1 MEANWSHKVKQ
12 EARGTRQKLQTQEV
26 ATSSN
31 GHKPHASCPDGCLM
45 AGRRAS
51 GSAGAPECWVAHLAK
66 GGVMLRALG
75 AESSTTVRADLSC
88 WMLVLTTARHALW
101 IDFHDDLLLNGE
113 GIGGAGGPAF
123 DMD

>member
-1 MEANWSHKVKQ
+1 
-12 EARGTRQKLQTQEV
+12 
-26 ATSSN
+26 
-31 GHKPHASCPDGCLM
+31 
-45 AGRRAS
+45 
-51 GSAGAPECWVAHLAK
+51 
-66 GGVMLRALG
+66 MLRALG

-113 GIGGAGGPAF
+113 GIGAGGTAF